1 MHRGIRNVGKSNLLE
16 IALVAEHLLAVD
28 GPVGFLP
35 DGALLVFRL
44 VRQNCGWKLVLDHLE
59 AAEAS

>member
-1 MHRGIRNVGKSNLLE
+1 VGKSNLLE

-35 DGALLVFRL
+35 DGALLVFPAGH
-44 VRQNCGWKLVLDHLE
+44 QIGALE
-59 AAEAS
+59 